1 LVGEKNYGK
10 KVRTMPVGLFML
22 GKSEELE
29 PGIGHRELVGTSK
42 AAFGWAERIGYSS
55 KDFTLFG
62 QMLKLKDAFFLNF
75 ALLFAYV
82 LIMNR
87 EGPYVPSNNEFVY
100 LPYLAKLWDA
110 DFLSNDWTFSGPLP
124 SHLVFNLLFGPLS
137 LLFPLEV
144 IGWIGRIFSWSLIL
158 TALLRCGRHFRIPL
172 WMVTVA
178 ILSWLFYG
186 QSIVGGE
193 WVLGT
198 FEAKSIAYA
207 LLFFALDGFVRQR
220 VILPWILLGLAFSF
234 HPLVGLWAMLAIG
247 LSLLILG
254 YSTDAIIK
262 FACYT
267 ALFALPGVIP
277 LLLTSFGGG
286 SESAEVWKFITL
298 VVIPY
303 HFDPFYFGGS
313 KLLLLLLGLMLGFNY
328 LHYRLG
334 GKSPVLQFMI
344 TFQAFL
350 GFFFILGF
358 LLRFTE
364 NYQLLVL
371 MPCRLFPVLL
381 PLFFF
386 FCLMSALCH
395 YSSTKSGKG
404 LILAGFLIVTA
415 LGNPVNLLV
424 DRVIRYYDLWTRQ
437 EENVKTAFKWIA
449 ENTPANSIVISP
461 PWRGDSFYLTRRAQV
476 ASWWLPRFDRLAE
489 WRERLELLAGDLSSV
504 REGTTKARMEH
515 MTSHYHQLT
524 ATDIAS
530 ITEKYGAE
538 YLVSSAGYSY
548 PVLFESGIY
557 KVYLLRKDG
566 PSGGEG

>member
-1 LVGEKNYGK
+1 MGGAKTTIGITK
-10 KVRTMPVGLFML
+10 RTGC
-22 GKSEELE
+22 
-29 PGIGHRELVGTSK
+29 
-42 AAFGWAERIGYSS
+42 SS
-55 KDFTLFG
+55 KGFALFDNV
-62 QMLKLKDAFFLNF
+62 LKLKVGPLLSF

-82 LIMNR
+82 LILNR
-87 EGPYVPSNNEFVY
+87 EGSSVPSNNEFVY
-100 LPYLAKLWDA
+100 LPYLAKAWNPA
-110 DFLSNDWTFSGPLP
+110 FLSNDWTFSGPLP
-124 SHLVFNLLFGPLS
+124 SHVVFNLLFGPLT

-144 IGWIGRIFSWSLIL
+144 VGWIGRTLSWSLIL
-158 TALLRCGRHFRIPL
+158 VALLQLGRHFRIPL
-172 WMVTVA
+172 WMITVA

-262 FACYT
+262 CACYT

-277 LLLTSFGGG
+277 LLLTSFEDG
-286 SESAEVWKFITL
+286 SEPSEVWKFITL

-303 HFDPFYFGGS
+303 HFDPYYFGGN
-313 KLLLLLLGLMLGFNY
+313 KLLLLLLALMLGFNY
-328 LHYRLG
+328 LHYRLV

-344 TFQAFL
+344 IFQAFL

-371 MPCRLFPVLL
+371 MPCRLFPVLI

-386 FCLMSALCH
+386 FCLVSAL
-395 YSSTKSGKG
+395 YDYGSIKSGKS
-404 LILAGFLIVTA
+404 LILAGFLIVAA
-415 LGNPVNLLV
+415 LGNPINLFV
-424 DRVIRYYDLWTRQ
+424 DRMIRHYDLWTRQ
-437 EENVKTAFKWIA
+437 EEDVKTAFKWIA
-449 ENTPANSIVISP
+449 ENTPADSIVISP

-476 ASWWLPRFDRLAE
+476 ASWWLPRFDRLTE

-504 REGTTKARMEH
+504 REGTTKARMEQ

-538 YLVSSAGYSY
+538 YLVSSVGYSY

-557 KVYLLRKDG
+557 KVYSLRKDG